1 MGSAVQW
8 LTVIRQTDDAHGTTP
23 GEPESCDETQC
34 VAEYTGRGRD
44 TARAM
49 SQENVDILRRNLE
62 AAAVEGMRVD
72 GRDDQAVDRV
82 IQVFHPEVEFREDPK
97 FPEGSV
103 YKGRD
108 DLRAYFKRFSGEFDR
123 FWWEAEHILDA
134 NDDQVLLLIRVRGRG
149 KGSGAEFDIRGGWLF
164 TLREASV
171 VRVDAYLDR
180 REALEAAGLS
190 E

>member
-1 MGSAVQW
+1 
-8 LTVIRQTDDAHGTTP
+8 
-23 GEPESCDETQC
+23 
-34 VAEYTGRGRD
+34 
-44 TARAM
+44 M
-49 SQENVDILRRNLE
+49 SQENVEVLRRNLE

-72 GRDDQAVDRV
+72 GLDDRAVDRV
-82 IQVFHPEVEFREDPK
+82 IQVFDPAVEFREDPK

-103 YKGRD
+103 YHGRD
-108 DLRAYFKRFSGEFDR
+108 ALRAYFKRFPGEFDR
-123 FWWEAEHILDA
+123 FWWEAEDLLDA
-134 NDDQVLLLIRVRGRG
+134 GDDRVLVLVRVRGRG

-164 TLREASV
+164 TMGEGTA